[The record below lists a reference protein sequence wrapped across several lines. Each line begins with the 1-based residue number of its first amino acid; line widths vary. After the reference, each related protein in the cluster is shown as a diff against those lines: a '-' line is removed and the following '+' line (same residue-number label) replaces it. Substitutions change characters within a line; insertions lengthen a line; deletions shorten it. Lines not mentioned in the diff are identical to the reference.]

1 MINVKAI
8 LILAAAF
15 TAVSAV
21 PAAIVNRDNCQN
33 YVGNCFKNGTWS
45 STNEILPPISANK
58 SSSAWSPRAGEER
71 AGTDNERAPQTAT
84 ASSAPHRT
92 PSAPVPPAS
101 GTAAPARSAAAAPG
115 TRGPATP
122 TAVPAFKVSAVR
134 DNTRAAVASR
144 FWSLMM
150 HLDCNRRLTR
160 MLAEPFKAVRRE
172 AKGTENPV
180 FRLYRR

>member
-15 TAVSAV
+15 TAASAV

-33 YVGNCFKNGTWS
+33 YVGNCFKNGMWS

-84 ASSAPHRT
+84 AFSAPHRT
-92 PSAPVPPAS
+92 PSVPVLLAS
-101 GTAAPARSAAAAPG
+101 GTAVPVRSVAAAPA
-115 TRGPATP
+115 TQGPAMP
-122 TAVPAFKVSAVR
+122 MAVPASKGYAVQ
-134 DNTRAAVASR
+134 DNTRAAVARR
-144 FWSLMM
+144 FWSQM
-150 HLDCNRRLTR
+150 HIDCKSEVD
-160 MLAEPFKAVRRE
+160 ADVGGAIEGRE
-172 AKGTENPV
+172 AGG
-180 FRLYRR
+180 